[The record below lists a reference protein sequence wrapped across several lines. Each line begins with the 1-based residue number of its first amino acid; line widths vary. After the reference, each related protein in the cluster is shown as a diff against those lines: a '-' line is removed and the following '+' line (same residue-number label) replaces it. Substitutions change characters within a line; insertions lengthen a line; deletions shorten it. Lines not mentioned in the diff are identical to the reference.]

1 MEMHAAKEEGKQCRA
16 SLRWV
21 IALRVICMLMALFL
35 L

>member
-21 IALRVICMLMALFL
+21 IALNMLMVLFL